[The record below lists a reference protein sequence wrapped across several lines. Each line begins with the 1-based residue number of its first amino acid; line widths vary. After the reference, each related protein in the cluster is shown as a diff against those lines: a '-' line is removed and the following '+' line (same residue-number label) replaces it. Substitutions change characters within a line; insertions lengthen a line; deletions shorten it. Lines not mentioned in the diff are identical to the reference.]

1 MKIGIVG
8 SGFVGATAAYALVM
22 RGVGR
27 QIILIDIDVKR
38 AKSEADDI
46 RHAVPFSHP
55 LEINAGDYSDL
66 TGSKIVIIAAGVS
79 QKPGENRL
87 QLLGRNAAVFEKIIP
102 SILKHA
108 PETILLI
115 ATNPV
120 DIMTQFA
127 AHYAKEYGVP
137 SRKVVGSGTT
147 LDTARF
153 RTNLGKHLGVDPQH
167 VHGYVVGEHGD
178 SEVLTWSLV
187 SIGGIPLREFM
198 KFEGITLDEQV
209 KERIDE
215 DVRKAAYHIIAGK
228 GSTYY
233 GIGSA
238 LARIVNAI
246 LYDQRAILT
255 VCTRA
260 DRIVGISNV
269 TISMPYLIGG
279 DGIIAQLPLPMDTE
293 EEKALKKSAH
303 IIYAALPLE
312 SPRQNIILHPRRDDG
327 HISLH
332 AL

>member
-8 SGFVGATAAYALVM
+8 SGLVGATAAYALVM

-27 QIILIDIDVKR
+27 QIVLVDLDVKR
-38 AKSEADDI
+38 AEAEADDI
-46 RHAVPFSHP
+46 RHAVPFAHP
-55 LEINAGDYSDL
+55 LEISAGDYADL

-87 QLLGRNAAVFEKIIP
+87 QLLERNKKVFEEIIP
-102 SILKHA
+102 NILKHA
-108 PETILLI
+108 PDTILLI

-127 AHYAKEYGVP
+127 AHFAKEYGVP

-167 VHGYVVGEHGD
+167 VHGYVIGEHGD

-187 SIGGIPLREFM
+187 TIGGIPLREFM
-198 KFEGITLDEQV
+198 KFAGITLDERV
-209 KERIDE
+209 KAQIDE
-215 DVRKAAYHIIAGK
+215 DVRKAAYHIIDGK

-233 GIGSA
+233 GVGSA

-246 LYDQRAILT
+246 LYNQRAILT
-255 VCTRA
+255 VCTPA
-260 DRIVGISNV
+260 DHIAGISNV
-269 TISMPYLIGG
+269 TVSMPYLIGG
-279 DGIIAQLPLPMDTE
+279 NGIIAKLPLPMDAD
-293 EEKALKKSAH
+293 EEKAL
-303 IIYAALPLE
+303 
-312 SPRQNIILHPRRDDG
+312 
-327 HISLH
+327 
-332 AL
+332 

>member
-8 SGFVGATAAYALVM
+8 SGLVGATAAYALVM

-27 QIILIDIDVKR
+27 QIVLVDLDLKR
-38 AKSEADDI
+38 AEAEADDI
-46 RHAVPFSHP
+46 RHAIPFAHP

-87 QLLGRNAAVFEKIIP
+87 QLLGRNKAVFEEIVP

-108 PETILLI
+108 PDTILLI

-127 AHYAKEYGVP
+127 AHFAKEYGVP

-153 RTNLGKHLGVDPQH
+153 KTNLGKHLGVDPQH
-167 VHGYVVGEHGD
+167 VHGYVIGEHGD

-187 SIGGIPLREFM
+187 TIGGIPLREFM
-198 KFEGITLDEQV
+198 EFEGITLDEQV
-209 KERIDE
+209 KENIDE
-215 DVRKAAYHIIAGK
+215 DVRKAAYHIIDGK

-246 LYDQRAILT
+246 LYNQRAILT
-255 VCTRA
+255 VCTPA
-260 DRIVGISNV
+260 ERIVDISNV

-279 DGIIAQLPLPMDTE
+279 NGIMTQLPLPINTAE
-293 EEKALKKSAH
+293 EQALKKSAG
-303 IIYAALPLE
+303 IIKNYIDQLGL
-312 SPRQNIILHPRRDDG
+312 
-327 HISLH
+327 
-332 AL
+332 